1 MCSTSEVEPQHQR
14 GADDV
19 EISDSNQG
27 HTHTPAVGSAPE
39 APLLAS
45 STSAPEAPLLA
56 SSASAKLQFQLDTE
70 NLELVECGDSTAWCL
85 GQPEHPI
92 KVKEFS
98 NSSGRSQLFR
108 IEEESHK
115 MIQTMDSY
123 SA

>member
-1 MCSTSEVEPQHQR
+1 MKYTMGISLRVLFAKDNGSFLLLGRKCTAQ
-14 GADDV
+14 
-19 EISDSNQG
+19 EI
-27 HTHTPAVGSAPE
+27 
-39 APLLAS
+39 
-45 STSAPEAPLLA
+45 
-56 SSASAKLQFQLDTE
+56 
-70 NLELVECGDSTAWCL
+70 LELVECGDSTAWCL

-92 KVKEFS
+92 KVKEFG